1 MTETHAPPPDVK
13 IHRLRFVAFSAA
25 FLLVATIIGGS
36 VIGFKTIN
44 RLNAI
49 QSDWLEF
56 RCVTQNKG
64 KSLSQIRNY
73 FGSGGFIHNFPSS
86 EERRVGEEWRC
97 RLAPEP

>member
-1 MTETHAPPPDVK
+1 MVLGIQGSAMTETHAPPPDVK

-56 RCVTQNKG
+56 RCVTQN
-64 KSLSQIRNY
+64 SVALPRTRAN
-73 FGSGGFIHNFPSS
+73 H
-86 EERRVGEEWRC
+86 
-97 RLAPEP
+97 